1 MDNAESVV
9 MWRKSWS
16 TVCDLCN
23 TLLVAIHQLSRA
35 LACEM
40 FVSDIGRCS
49 NRETIAADALS
60 KCDMSRFLEN
70 MPEANVQPEE
80 IPGSL
85 LRWIENPVL
94 DKRLGQRIIEEL
106 SSKYILVKYC

>member
-1 MDNAESVV
+1 M
-9 MWRKSWS
+9 
-16 TVCDLCN
+16 T
-23 TLLVAIHQLSRA
+23 TA

-60 KCDMSRFLEN
+60 KCDMSRSLEN